1 MKYVVKPIKYATLC
15 VCALATTSVSA
26 QTQSQIEKRYTAP
39 YKQCLAE
46 NADAFETYDC
56 VETEYQVHDGR
67 LNQSYVMV
75 MKALVSAAKTR
86 LRTSQRTWLK
96 QRDAKCGEVA
106 RLHPVDMD
114 TWQMSCLLDETIKRT
129 IFLENYKG

>member
-1 MKYVVKPIKYATLC
+1 MLFSRSLLIA
-15 VCALATTSVSA
+15 ALVATSVSA
-26 QTQSQIEKRYTAP
+26 QTQGQIEKRYTAS
-39 YKQCLAE
+39 YKQCLT
-46 NADAFETYDC
+46 NSADAFETYDC

-75 MKALVSAAKTR
+75 MKALVPAAKTR
-86 LRTSQRTWLK
+86 LRTSQRSWLK
-96 QRDAKCGEVA
+96 QRDVKCGEVA

-114 TWQMSCLLDETIKRT
+114 TWQMSCLLDETIKRS

>member
-1 MKYVVKPIKYATLC
+1 MKYAVKPIKYVTLSI
-15 VCALATTSVSA
+15 CALTATSVSA

-39 YKQCLAE
+39 YKQCLADS
-46 NADAFETYDC
+46 ADAFETYDC

-75 MKALVSAAKTR
+75 MKALVPAAKTR
-86 LRTSQRTWLK
+86 LRTLQRTWLK

-114 TWQMSCLLDETIKRT
+114 TWQMSCLLDESIKRT
-129 IFLENYKG
+129 FFLENYKG

>member
-1 MKYVVKPIKYATLC
+1 MLFSRSLLIVALTATS
-15 VCALATTSVSA
+15 ASA
-26 QTQSQIEKRYTAP
+26 QTQSQIEKRYTAT
-39 YKQCLAE
+39 YKQCLADS
-46 NADAFETYDC
+46 ADAFETYDC
-56 VETEYQVHDGR
+56 AETEYQVHDGR

-75 MKALVSAAKTR
+75 MKALVPAAKTR
-86 LRTSQRTWLK
+86 LRTSQRSWLK